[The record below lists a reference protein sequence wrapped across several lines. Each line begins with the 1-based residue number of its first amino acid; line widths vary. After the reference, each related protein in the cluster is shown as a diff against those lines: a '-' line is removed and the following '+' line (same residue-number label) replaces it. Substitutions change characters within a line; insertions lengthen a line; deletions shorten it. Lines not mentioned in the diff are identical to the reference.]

1 LLHLVQT
8 TPHQL
13 IREHRITKI
22 AQVTVEMTK
31 ARAQSSK
38 RAALFTVA
46 DVEASLVD
54 EVLTPLCMMFTRVS
68 GYCFEFRRQ
77 VLTFCL
83 VQGRDSFT
91 WQEFGAAFV
100 KRHDAPTGNHFQG
113 GAKDVM
119 AKADSYYF
127 ETGCQNYGIYT
138 YDFMTIINKD
148 PAYGHDG
155 HRPAVTVWGRDE
167 NWMREHQFLFGS
179 STNMNPCSLFI
190 GMTFGE
196 IQKHHPGVAAAL
208 FTPRNGAKRP
218 ALHCQQPFNTQSLKK

>member
-1 LLHLVQT
+1 
-8 TPHQL
+8 
-13 IREHRITKI
+13 
-22 AQVTVEMTK
+22 MTK

-46 DVEASLVD
+46 GVEASLVD
-54 EVLTPLCMMFTRVS
+54 EVLTPLCMMFTRMS

-77 VLTFCL
+77 VLVLDKWVRLEHGFFVGYILDEDFMPVNFCL

-100 KRHDAPTGNHFQG
+100 KRHDAPPGNRFQG
-113 GAKDVM
+113 GAKNVM

-127 ETGCQNYGIYT
+127 DTGCQNYGIYT
-138 YDFMTIINKD
+138 YDFMAIINRD
-148 PAYGHDG
+148 PDYGHHG
-155 HRPAVTVWGRDE
+155 HQPAVTVWGRDE
-167 NWMREHQFLFGS
+167 NWMRQHQFLFGS
-179 STNMNPCSLFI
+179 GTDVNPCSLFI
-190 GMTFGE
+190 GMTLRE

-218 ALHCQQPFNTQSLKK
+218 VLRRQQPFNTQCLKK